1 MKRNPTVKY
10 AGRLAA
16 VAVVGALSLA
26 ACGTDNN
33 ASAGNAGT
41 TAASAPAAG
50 NDNALSGTINAAG
63 SSAQANAIDEW
74 KKNFQATNSGVS
86 INYQPSGSGA
96 GVQAFIQGTV
106 SFAGSDSALN
116 DEKGEPAQ
124 ADARCKTGK
133 AINLPMVTGP
143 VAVVYNL
150 PGVDGLQLSPKTI
163 GGIFNSQI
171 TKWDDPA
178 IKAENPDAKLPST
191 PIQAFHRSDESGTSD
206 NFTKFLK
213 ATAEWPY
220 DPAKAWPAEAKGQG
234 AKGSDG
240 IASSVKDTEGA
251 ISYVEMSYADN
262 SQLQKAKV
270 ANGSG
275 EFVELTPESAA
286 KTVETAEI
294 KGTGNDLK
302 LSIDYGTKTAGAYP
316 IVLVTYEITCEKGLP
331 AEEAKLVK
339 EFLTYT
345 ASDEGQAAL
354 KDLGYAPLAGGLLT
368 KVRTA
373 IEAIS

>member
-1 MKRNPTVKY
+1 MRY

-33 ASAGNAGT
+33 TGATSSAAATGAG
-41 TAASAPAAG
+41 AASS
-50 NDNALSGTINAAG
+50 LSGSVNAAG
-63 SSAQANAIDEW
+63 SSAQANAIDQW
-74 KKNFQATNSGVS
+74 KKDFQAKHPNVS
-86 INYQPSGSGA
+86 LNYQPSGSGA
-96 GVQAFIQGTV
+96 GIQAFIAGTV
-106 SFAGSDSALN
+106 AFAGSDSALKE
-116 DEKGEPAQ
+116 DEPAK

-133 AINLPMVTGP
+133 AINIPMVTGP

-150 PGVDGLQLSPKTI
+150 PGVEGLQLSPKTLA
-163 GGIFNSQI
+163 GIFNSKI
-171 TKWDDPA
+171 TKWDDAA
-178 IKAENPDAKLPST
+178 IKAENPSAQLPST

-213 ATAEWPY
+213 ATSDWPY
-220 DPAKAWPAEAKGQG
+220 EPGKAWPAEAKGQG
-234 AKGSDG
+234 AKGSDQV
-240 IASSVKDTEGA
+240 AASVKGTEGA
-251 ISYVEMSYADN
+251 IGYVELSYAEN

-286 KTVETAEI
+286 KTVETAEVT
-294 KGTGNDLK
+294 GTGNDLK
-302 LSIDYGTKTAGAYP
+302 LSIDYATKTPGAYP

-345 ASDEGQAAL
+345 ASDEGQKSL
-354 KDLGYAPLAGGLLT
+354 TELGYAPLSGELLT

-373 IEAIS
+373 VEAIS

>member
-1 MKRNPTVKY
+1 MKY

-26 ACGTDNN
+26 ACGTDDN
-33 ASAGNAGT
+33 SSGGT
-41 TAASAPAAG
+41 STAAATAAG
-50 NDNALSGTINAAG
+50 NDNGLSGTINAAG
-63 SSAQANAIDEW
+63 SSAQANAIDQW
-74 KKNFQATNSGVS
+74 KKDFQGKNPGVS
-86 INYQPSGSGA
+86 LNYQPSGSGA

-124 ADARCKTGK
+124 ADGRCKTGK
-133 AINLPMVTGP
+133 AINIPMVTGP

-150 PGVDGLQLSPKTI
+150 PGVDGLQLSPKTL
-163 GGIFNSQI
+163 GGIFSSKI

-178 IKAENPDAKLPST
+178 IKADNPDAKLPST
-191 PIQAFHRSDESGTSD
+191 PIQAFHRADESGTSD

-220 DPAKAWPAEAKGQG
+220 EPGKAWPAEAKGQG

-240 IASSVKDTEGA
+240 IASSVKGAEGA
-251 ISYVEMSYADN
+251 ISYVELSFADN

-270 ANGSG
+270 ANGAG
-275 EFVELTPESAA
+275 EFVELNADSAA
-286 KTVETAEI
+286 KTVETAEVA
-294 KGTGNDLK
+294 GTGNDLK
-302 LSIDYGTKTAGAYP
+302 LSIDYNTKTAGAYP

-331 AEEAKLVK
+331 ADQSKLVK
-339 EFLTYT
+339 SFLTYT

-354 KDLGYAPLAGGLLT
+354 KDLGYAPLSGDLLT
-368 KVRTA
+368 KVRSA
-373 IEAIS
+373 VEAIS

>member
-1 MKRNPTVKY
+1 MKY

-33 ASAGNAGT
+33 ASSST
-41 TAASAPAAG
+41 TGASASAPAAAG
-50 NDNALSGTINAAG
+50 NDNGLSGTINAAG
-63 SSAQANAIDEW
+63 SSAQANAITEW
-74 KKNFQATNSGVS
+74 TKNFAATNPGVTL
-86 INYQPSGSGA
+86 NYQPSGSGA

-106 SFAGSDSALN
+106 SFAGSDSALKE
-116 DEKGEPAQ
+116 DEPAQ

-133 AINLPMVTGP
+133 AINIPMVTGP

-150 PGVDGLQLSPKTI
+150 PGVEGLQLSPKTLS
-163 GGIFNSQI
+163 GIFNSTI
-171 TKWDDPA
+171 TKWDDAA
-178 IKAENPDAKLPST
+178 IKADNPEAKLPSS

-213 ATAEWPY
+213 ATGGWPHE
-220 DPAKAWPAEAKGQG
+220 PAKAWPAEAKGQG
-234 AKGSDG
+234 SKGSDG

-251 ISYVEMSYADN
+251 ISYVEFSYAEN
-262 SQLQKAKV
+262 SSLQKAKV
-270 ANGSG
+270 ANGAG

-286 KTVETAEI
+286 KTVETAEV
-294 KGTGNDLK
+294 KGTGNDLA
-302 LSIDYGTKTAGAYP
+302 LSIDYATKTAGAYP

-331 AEEAKLVK
+331 AEESKIVK
-339 EFLTYT
+339 SFLTYT

-354 KDLGYAPLAGGLLT
+354 KDLGYAPLSGALLT
-368 KVRTA
+368 KVRSA
-373 IEAIS
+373 VEAIS

>member
-1 MKRNPTVKY
+1 MGEEPIVKY

-33 ASAGNAGT
+33 SPAGSTSSAAAT
-41 TAASAPAAG
+41 SAASG
-50 NDNALSGTINAAG
+50 DSSLSGSINAAG
-63 SSAQANAIDEW
+63 SSAQANAIDQW
-74 KKNFQATNSGVS
+74 KKDFQGANSGVS
-86 INYQPSGSGA
+86 VNYQPSGSGA
-96 GVQAFIQGTV
+96 GIQAFIAGTV
-106 SFAGSDSALN
+106 AFAGSDSALKE
-116 DEKGEPAQ
+116 DEPTQ

-133 AINLPMVTGP
+133 AINIPMVTGP

-150 PGVDGLQLSPKTI
+150 PGVDGVQLSPKTLA
-163 GGIFNSQI
+163 GIFNSKI

-178 IKAENPDAKLPST
+178 IKAENPDAQLPST

-213 ATAEWPY
+213 ATSDWPHE
-220 DPAKAWPAEAKGQG
+220 PGKAWPAEAKGQG
-234 AKGSDG
+234 AKGSDQV
-240 IASSVKDTEGA
+240 AASVKGAEGA
-251 ISYVEMSYADN
+251 IGYVELSYAEN
-262 SQLQKAKV
+262 SELQKAKV

-286 KTVETAEI
+286 KTVETAKI
-294 KGTGNDLK
+294 TGTGNDLK
-302 LSIDYGTKTAGAYP
+302 LEIDYATKTPGAYP

-339 EFLTYT
+339 AFLTYT
-345 ASDEGQAAL
+345 ASDAGQKAL
-354 KDLGYAPLAGGLLT
+354 TDLGYAPLSGELLT

-373 IEAIS
+373 VEAIS

>member
-1 MKRNPTVKY
+1 MKY

-33 ASAGNAGT
+33 APAGST
-41 TAASAPAAG
+41 TSASAPAAG
-50 NDNALSGTINAAG
+50 NDNGLSGTINAAG
-63 SSAQANAIDEW
+63 SSAQANAITEW
-74 KKNFQATNSGVS
+74 TKNFTATNPGVTL
-86 INYQPSGSGA
+86 NYQPSGSGA

-106 SFAGSDSALN
+106 AFAGSDSALK
-116 DEKGEPAQ
+116 DDQPAQ

-133 AINLPMVTGP
+133 AINIPMVTGP
-143 VAVVYNL
+143 IAVVYNL
-150 PGVDGLQLSPKTI
+150 PGVEGLQLSPKTL
-163 GGIFNSQI
+163 GGIFDSKI
-171 TKWDDPA
+171 TKWDDAA
-178 IKAENPDAKLPST
+178 IKADNPSAKLPST

-213 ATAEWPY
+213 ATAGWAYE
-220 DPAKAWPAEAKGQG
+220 PAKAWPAEAKGQG

-251 ISYVEMSYADN
+251 ISYVELSYAEN
-262 SQLQKAKV
+262 SSLQKAKV
-270 ANGSG
+270 ANGAN

-286 KTVETAEI
+286 KTVETATV
-294 KGTGNDLK
+294 KGTGNDLA
-302 LSIDYGTKTAGAYP
+302 LSIDYATKTPGAYP
-316 IVLVTYEITCEKGLP
+316 IVLVTYEITCEKGLS
-331 AEEAKLVK
+331 AEETKLVK
-339 EFLTYT
+339 GFLTYT

-354 KDLGYAPLAGGLLT
+354 KELGYAPLAGDLLT

-373 IEAIS
+373 VEAIS

>member
-1 MKRNPTVKY
+1 MKY

-33 ASAGNAGT
+33 TGAGSTSSAG
-41 TAASAPAAG
+41 ASAPAAG
-50 NDNALSGTINAAG
+50 NDNGGLSGTINAAG
-63 SSAQANAIDEW
+63 SSAQANAITEW
-74 KKNFQATNSGVS
+74 TKNFTATNPGVTL
-86 INYQPSGSGA
+86 NYQPSGSGA

-106 SFAGSDSALN
+106 SFAGSDSALKE
-116 DEKGEPAQ
+116 DEPTQ
-124 ADARCKTGK
+124 ANARCKTGN
-133 AINLPMVTGP
+133 AINIPMVTGP

-150 PGVDGLQLSPKTI
+150 PGVEGLQLSPKTL
-163 GGIFNSQI
+163 GGIFNSTI
-171 TKWDDPA
+171 TKWDDAA
-178 IKAENPDAKLPST
+178 IKADNPDATLPST

-220 DPAKAWPAEAKGQG
+220 EPAKAWPAEAKGQG
-234 AKGSDG
+234 SKGSDG

-251 ISYVEMSYADN
+251 ISYVELSYAEN
-262 SQLQKAKV
+262 SSLQKAKV
-270 ANGSG
+270 ANGAG

-286 KTVETAEI
+286 KTVETAEV
-294 KGTGNDLK
+294 KGTGNDLA
-302 LSIDYGTKTAGAYP
+302 LSIDYATKTAGAYP

-331 AEEAKLVK
+331 AEEAKVVK
-339 EFLTYT
+339 SFLQYT
-345 ASDEGQAAL
+345 SSDEGQAAL
-354 KDLGYAPLAGGLLT
+354 KELGYAPLSGGLLT

-373 IEAIS
+373 VEAIS

>member
-1 MKRNPTVKY
+1 MKY

-33 ASAGNAGT
+33 APAGST
-41 TAASAPAAG
+41 TSASAPAAG
-50 NDNALSGTINAAG
+50 NDNGLSGTINAAG
-63 SSAQANAIDEW
+63 SSAQANAITEW
-74 KKNFQATNSGVS
+74 TKNFTATNPGVT

-96 GVQAFIQGTV
+96 GVQSFIQGTV
-106 SFAGSDSALN
+106 AFAGSDSALK
-116 DEKGEPAQ
+116 DDQPAQ

-133 AINLPMVTGP
+133 AINIPMVTGP
-143 VAVVYNL
+143 IAVVYNL
-150 PGVDGLQLSPKTI
+150 PGVEGLQLSPKTL
-163 GGIFNSQI
+163 GGIFDSKI
-171 TKWDDPA
+171 TKWDDAA
-178 IKAENPDAKLPST
+178 IKADNPSAKLPST

-213 ATAEWPY
+213 ATAGWAYE
-220 DPAKAWPAEAKGQG
+220 PAKAWPAEAKGQG

-251 ISYVEMSYADN
+251 ISYVELSYAEN
-262 SQLQKAKV
+262 SSLQKAKV
-270 ANGSG
+270 SNGAN

-286 KTVETAEI
+286 KTIETATI
-294 KGTGNDLK
+294 KGTGNDLA
-302 LSIDYGTKTAGAYP
+302 LSIDYATKTPGAYP
-316 IVLVTYEITCEKGLP
+316 IVLVTYEITCEKGLS
-331 AEEAKLVK
+331 AEESKLVK
-339 EFLTYT
+339 GFLTYT

-354 KDLGYAPLAGGLLT
+354 KELGYAPLAGDLLI

-373 IEAIS
+373 VEAIS

>member
-1 MKRNPTVKY
+1 MKY

-33 ASAGNAGT
+33 AGAAGT
-41 TAASAPAAG
+41 SSASAPAAAG
-50 NDNALSGTINAAG
+50 NDNALSGSINAAG
-63 SSAQANAIDEW
+63 SSAQANAITEW
-74 KKNFQATNSGVS
+74 TKNFTAANPGVTL
-86 INYQPSGSGA
+86 NYQPSGSGA

-106 SFAGSDSALN
+106 AFAGSDSALK
-116 DEKGEPAQ
+116 DDEPAQ

-133 AINLPMVTGP
+133 AINIPMVTGP

-150 PGVDGLQLSPKTI
+150 PGVEGLQLSPKTL
-163 GGIFNSQI
+163 GGIFNSTI
-171 TKWDDPA
+171 TKWDDAA
-178 IKAENPDAKLPST
+178 IKADNPDAKLPAT

-213 ATAEWPY
+213 ATAEWPHE
-220 DPAKAWPAEAKGQG
+220 PAKAWPAEAKGQG

-251 ISYVEMSYADN
+251 ISYVELSYAEN
-262 SQLQKAKV
+262 SSLQKAKV
-270 ANGSG
+270 ANGAG

-286 KTVETAEI
+286 KTVESAEI
-294 KGTGNDLK
+294 KGTGNDLA
-302 LSIDYGTKTAGAYP
+302 LSIDYATKTAGAYP

-331 AEEAKLVK
+331 AEEQKIVK
-339 EFLTYT
+339 SFLTYT

-354 KDLGYAPLAGGLLT
+354 KELGYAPLAGTLLT

-373 IEAIS
+373 VEAIS

>member
-1 MKRNPTVKY
+1 MKY

-26 ACGTDNN
+26 ACGTDD
-33 ASAGNAGT
+33 NAGAAGT
-41 TAASAPAAG
+41 SSASAPAAAG
-50 NDNALSGTINAAG
+50 NDNALSGSINAAG
-63 SSAQANAIDEW
+63 SSAQANAITEW
-74 KKNFQATNSGVS
+74 TKNFTAANPGVTL
-86 INYQPSGSGA
+86 NYQPSGSGA

-106 SFAGSDSALN
+106 AFAGSDSALK
-116 DEKGEPAQ
+116 DDEPAQ

-133 AINLPMVTGP
+133 AINIPMVTGP

-150 PGVDGLQLSPKTI
+150 PGVEGLQLSPKTL
-163 GGIFNSQI
+163 GGIFDSTI
-171 TKWDDPA
+171 TKWDDAA
-178 IKAENPDAKLPST
+178 IKADNPDAKLPAT

-213 ATAEWPY
+213 ATAEWPHE
-220 DPAKAWPAEAKGQG
+220 PAKAWPAEAKGQG

-251 ISYVEMSYADN
+251 ISYVELSYAEN
-262 SQLQKAKV
+262 SSLQKAKV
-270 ANGSG
+270 ANGAG

-286 KTVETAEI
+286 KTVESAEI
-294 KGTGNDLK
+294 KGTGNDLA
-302 LSIDYGTKTAGAYP
+302 LSIDYATKTAGAYP

-331 AEEAKLVK
+331 AEEQQIVK
-339 EFLTYT
+339 SFLTYT

-354 KDLGYAPLAGGLLT
+354 KELGYAPLAGTLLT

-373 IEAIS
+373 VEAIS

>member
-1 MKRNPTVKY
+1 MKY

-26 ACGTDNN
+26 ACGTDD
-33 ASAGNAGT
+33 NAGAAGT
-41 TAASAPAAG
+41 SSASAPAAAG
-50 NDNALSGTINAAG
+50 NDNALSGSINAAG
-63 SSAQANAIDEW
+63 SSAQANAITEW
-74 KKNFQATNSGVS
+74 TKNFTAANPGVTL
-86 INYQPSGSGA
+86 NYQPSGSGA

-106 SFAGSDSALN
+106 AFAGSDSALK
-116 DEKGEPAQ
+116 DDEPAQ

-133 AINLPMVTGP
+133 AINIPMVTGP

-150 PGVDGLQLSPKTI
+150 PGVEGLQLSPKTL
-163 GGIFNSQI
+163 GGIFNSTI
-171 TKWDDPA
+171 TKWDDAA
-178 IKAENPDAKLPST
+178 IKADNPDAKLPAT

-213 ATAEWPY
+213 ATAEWPHE
-220 DPAKAWPAEAKGQG
+220 PAKAWPAEAKGQG

-251 ISYVEMSYADN
+251 ISYVELSYAEN
-262 SQLQKAKV
+262 SSLQKAKV
-270 ANGSG
+270 ANGAG

-286 KTVETAEI
+286 KTVESAEI
-294 KGTGNDLK
+294 KGTGNDLA
-302 LSIDYGTKTAGAYP
+302 LSIDYATKTAGAYP

-331 AEEAKLVK
+331 AEEQQIVK
-339 EFLTYT
+339 SFLTYT

-354 KDLGYAPLAGGLLT
+354 KELGYAPLAGTLLT

-373 IEAIS
+373 VEAIS

>member
-1 MKRNPTVKY
+1 MKY

-16 VAVVGALSLA
+16 VTLVGALSLA

-33 ASAGNAGT
+33 GSSPATSSAPTSGASSAG
-41 TAASAPAAG
+41 SDAAG
-50 NDNALSGTINAAG
+50 LSGTINAAG

-74 KKNFQATNSGVS
+74 KKNFQQANSGVS
-86 INYQPSGSGA
+86 LNYQPSGSGA
-96 GVQAFIQGTV
+96 GVQAFIQGTI
-106 SFAGSDSALN
+106 SFAGSDSALK
-116 DEKGEPAQ
+116 DDKGEPAQ
-124 ADARCKTGK
+124 ADARCKAGK

-163 GGIFNSQI
+163 GDIFNSKI
-171 TKWDDPA
+171 TKWDDEA
-178 IKAENPDAKLPST
+178 IKKDNPDAKLPST

-206 NFTKFLK
+206 NFTKFLSK
-213 ATAEWPY
+213 TAGWPY
-220 DPAKAWPAEAKGQG
+220 EPAKAWPAEAKGQG

-240 IASSVKDTEGA
+240 IAQAVKSTPGTV
-251 ISYVEMSYADN
+251 SYVELSYAEN
-262 SQLQKAKV
+262 SSLTKAKV

-275 EFVELTPESAA
+275 EFVELSPESAA
-286 KTVETAEI
+286 KTVEAAEVV
-294 KGTGNDLK
+294 GQGNDLK
-302 LSIDYGTKTAGAYP
+302 LSIDYATKAAGAYP

-339 EFLTYT
+339 AFLTYT
-345 ASDEGQAAL
+345 ASDEGQQAL
-354 KDLGYAPLAGGLLT
+354 TGLGYAPLPATLLA

-373 IEAIS
+373 VEAIS

>member
-1 MKRNPTVKY
+1 MKY

-33 ASAGNAGT
+33 ASAGNGGT

-133 AINLPMVTGP
+133 AINIPMVTGP

-220 DPAKAWPAEAKGQG
+220 EPAKAWPAEAKGQG

-251 ISYVEMSYADN
+251 ISYVEMSYAEN

-275 EFVELTPESAA
+275 EFVELTADSAA

>member
-1 MKRNPTVKY
+1 MKY

-16 VAVVGALSLA
+16 AAIAGVLSLA
-26 ACGTDNN
+26 ACGTDDN
-33 ASAGNAGT
+33 
-41 TAASAPAAG
+41 TAADSGATAGSSSAAAG
-50 NDNALSGTINAAG
+50 GLSGTINAAG
-63 SSAQANAIDEW
+63 SSAQANAIEEW
-74 KKNFQATNSGVS
+74 KKAFQSANSGVS

-106 SFAGSDSALN
+106 AFAGSDSALK
-116 DEKGEPAQ
+116 DDKGEPAQ

-163 GGIFNSQI
+163 GGIFNSTI
-171 TKWDDPA
+171 TKWDDAA
-178 IKAENPDAKLPST
+178 IKADNPDAKLPST

-213 ATAEWPY
+213 ATADWPY
-220 DPAKAWPAEAKGQG
+220 EPAKAWPAEAKGQG
-234 AKGSDG
+234 SKGSDG
-240 IASSVKDTEGA
+240 IASSVKTTEGA
-251 ISYVEMSYADN
+251 ISYVELSYAEN

-275 EFVELTPESAA
+275 EFVELTPESAG
-286 KTVETAEI
+286 KTVEAAEI
-294 KGTGNDLK
+294 AGTGNDLK
-302 LSIDYGTKTAGAYP
+302 LSIDYATKAAGAYP
-316 IVLVTYEITCEKGLP
+316 IVLVTYEITCEKGLST
-331 AEEAKLVK
+331 EDAKLVK
-339 EFLTYT
+339 SFLTYT
-345 ASDEGQAAL
+345 ASDEGQQAL
-354 KDLGYAPLAGGLLT
+354 SGLGYAPLPATLLG

-373 IEAIS
+373 VEAIS

>member
-1 MKRNPTVKY
+1 MKY

-33 ASAGNAGT
+33 APADAAGS
-41 TAASAPAAG
+41 TAAATASAG

-63 SSAQANAIDEW
+63 SSAQANAIDQW
-74 KKNFQATNSGVS
+74 KKDFQGKNPGVS
-86 INYQPSGSGA
+86 LNYQPSGSGA

-106 SFAGSDSALN
+106 AFAGSDSALN
-116 DEKGEPAQ
+116 EEKGEPAQ
-124 ADARCKTGK
+124 ADGRCKTGK
-133 AINLPMVTGP
+133 AINIPMVTGP
-143 VAVVYNL
+143 IAVVYNL
-150 PGVDGLQLSPKTI
+150 PGVDGIQLAPKTLSA
-163 GGIFNSQI
+163 IFSGKV
-171 TKWDDPA
+171 TKWDDAA
-178 IKAENPDAKLPST
+178 IKADNPQAKLPAT
-191 PIQAFHRSDESGTSD
+191 PIQAFHRADESGTSD

-213 ATAEWPY
+213 GTADWPY
-220 DPAKAWPAEAKGQG
+220 EPAKAWPAEAKGQG

-240 IASSVKDTEGA
+240 IASSVKGAEGS
-251 ISYVEMSYADN
+251 ISYVEMSFADN

-275 EFVELTPESAA
+275 EFVELTADSAA
-286 KTVETAEI
+286 KTIETAEI

-302 LSIDYGTKTAGAYP
+302 LSIDYATKTAGAYP

-331 AEEAKLVK
+331 EDQSKLVK
-339 EFLTYT
+339 AFLTYT

-354 KDLGYAPLAGGLLT
+354 KDLGYAPLAGDLLA

-373 IEAIS
+373 IEAIA

>member
-1 MKRNPTVKY
+1 VKY

-33 ASAGNAGT
+33 ATAGSSGT
-41 TAASAPAAG
+41 TSANAPAAG
-50 NDNALSGTINAAG
+50 NDNGLSGTINAAG
-63 SSAQANAIDEW
+63 STAQANAIDEW
-74 KKNFQATNSGVS
+74 KKGFQATNPGVS
-86 INYQPSGSGA
+86 LNYQLSGSGG

-116 DEKGEPAQ
+116 DEKGEPAK
-124 ADARCKTGK
+124 ADARCQTGK
-133 AINLPMVTGP
+133 AINIPMVTGP

-163 GGIFNSQI
+163 AGIFNSKI
-171 TKWDDPA
+171 TKWDDAA
-178 IKAENPDAKLPST
+178 IKADNPNAKLPST

-213 ATAEWPY
+213 ATAADQWPY
-220 DPAKAWPAEAKGQG
+220 EPGKAWPAEAKGQG
-234 AKGSDG
+234 SKGSDG

-251 ISYVEMSYADN
+251 ISYVEMSFAEN

-270 ANGSG
+270 ANGAG
-275 EFVELTPESAA
+275 EFVELTAESAA
-286 KTVETAEI
+286 KTVETAEV
-294 KGTGNDLK
+294 KGSGNDLK
-302 LSIDYGTKTAGAYP
+302 LGIDYNTKTPGAYP

-331 AEEAKLVK
+331 ADQAKLVK
-339 EFLTYT
+339 AFLTYT

-368 KVRTA
+368 KVRA
-373 IEAIS
+373 AVEAIS

>member
-1 MKRNPTVKY
+1 MKY

-33 ASAGNAGT
+33 TPGGANASNTASAT
-41 TAASAPAAG
+41 AAG
-50 NDNALSGTINAAG
+50 NDSGLSGSINAAG
-63 SSAQANAIDEW
+63 SSAQANAIDQW
-74 KKNFQATNSGVS
+74 KQTWQSQNSGVS
-86 INYQPSGSGA
+86 LNYQPSGSGA

-106 SFAGSDSALN
+106 AFAGSDSALK
-116 DEKGEPAQ
+116 DDKGEPAA

-133 AINLPMVTGP
+133 AINIPMVTGP

-150 PGVDGLQLSPKTI
+150 PGVDGLQLSPKTLT
-163 GGIFNSQI
+163 GIFNSQI
-171 TKWDDPA
+171 TKWDDAA
-178 IKAENPDAKLPST
+178 IKADNPSAKLPST
-191 PIQAFHRSDESGTSD
+191 PIQAFHRADESGTSD

-213 ATAEWPY
+213 ETAEWPY
-220 DPAKAWPAEAKGQG
+220 EPAKAWPAEAKGQG

-240 IASSVKDTEGA
+240 IASSIKDTEGA
-251 ISYVEMSYADN
+251 ISYVELSYAEN

-270 ANGSG
+270 ANGAG

-302 LSIDYGTKTAGAYP
+302 LGIDYATKTPGAYP

-331 AEEAKLVK
+331 ADQVKLVK
-339 EFLTYT
+339 SFLTYT
-345 ASDEGQAAL
+345 ASDAGQSEL
-354 KDLGYAPLAGGLLT
+354 KTLGYAPLSGALLT
-368 KVRTA
+368 KVRA
-373 IEAIS
+373 AVDAIS